1 MSENTEKIYNSP
13 ASDPEDD
20 FWLEHGRQMIA
31 ESLPA
36 VRSAAN
42 ALIMAIG
49 VMEAIYMGILGFG
62 GFIPPT
68 VRFLQIAIFALP
80 LLIWLA
86 AIYSCI
92 GVVMTRKLE
101 LHLYSPEDI
110 KQKATALVL
119 EKQRQLRWGF
129 WLLVI
134 GLIASFVLF
143 ALQLYWKA
151 S

>member
-1 MSENTEKIYNSP
+1 MSATNEKIFDSP

-20 FWLEHGRQMIA
+20 FWLEHGRQMVT

-62 GFIPPT
+62 EFIPTDLP
-68 VRFLQIAIFALP
+68 FLQKIIFALP
-80 LLIWLA
+80 LLIWLGS
-86 AIYSCI
+86 IYCCI
-92 GVVMTRKLE
+92 GVVMTRE
-101 LHLYSPEDI
+101 LQVYLYSPEDI
-110 KQKATALVL
+110 KKKATSFVL
-119 EKQRQLRWGF
+119 EKQRQLKWGF
-129 WLLVI
+129 WLLVV
-134 GLIASFVLF
+134 GLIAAFVLF
-143 ALQLYWKA
+143 VVRLYWKT

>member
-1 MSENTEKIYNSP
+1 MSENNEKIFDSP

-20 FWLEHGRQMIA
+20 FWLKHGRQMLT

-49 VMEAIYMGILGFG
+49 VMVAIYMGILGFG
-62 GFIPPT
+62 ESIPTTMPFI
-68 VRFLQIAIFALP
+68 QKIIFAIP
-80 LLIWLA
+80 LLVWLGS
-86 AIYSCI
+86 IYCCI

-101 LHLYSPEDI
+101 VFLYSPEDV
-110 KQKATALVL
+110 KQKSIQFVL
-119 EKQRQLRWGF
+119 EKQRQLKWGF

-134 GLIASFVLF
+134 GLMVVLVLF
-143 ALQLYWKA
+143 VVRLNF
-151 S
+151 